1 MGKNGNRERKR
12 RYARVPT
19 RAEGAAENPVEHSV
33 PGGTLPY
40 NTPVTDAYG
49 GPLRI
54 PTVTEVQEIVKK
66 AVNNAREER
75 NAAKH
80 RVTIIG
86 DHKLEFPELYLA
98 VFIVGNEFEQAA
110 FSELLVRSRC
120 HKVSSLEEADFVI
133 FTGGP
138 DVDPSWY
145 GEKQHRTTVIE
156 PRRDESDVTVYL
168 ECLELG
174 IPMLGICRGAQFG
187 AVMAGDKLFQDV
199 DGHNSPHHIW
209 DRDEKDLVDRISSV
223 HHQLVRN
230 VTGAMHVIA
239 TSGASGR
246 RVINNDI
253 TEVGPGRDIE
263 AFFYRESCFLGIQGH
278 PEYAGFNFYSQ
289 WCMKKVQ
296 QWFLENPDTIWT
308 NDGTRHLR
316 VNPEILRQ
324 RKAGLGKLTT
334 EQGDTLVVTTK
345 KGT

>member
-75 NAAKH
+75 NAAK
-80 RVTIIG
+80 
-86 DHKLEFPELYLA
+86 
-98 VFIVGNEFEQAA
+98 
-110 FSELLVRSRC
+110 